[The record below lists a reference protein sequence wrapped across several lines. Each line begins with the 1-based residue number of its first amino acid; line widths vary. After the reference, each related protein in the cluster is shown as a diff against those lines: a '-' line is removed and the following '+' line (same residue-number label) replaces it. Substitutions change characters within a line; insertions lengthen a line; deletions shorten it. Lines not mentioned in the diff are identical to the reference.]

1 VTTPA
6 TPTPATPTPPQV
18 APPQQQAQPQQA
30 QTQPGTTRTASAHQ
44 SARRRAIRLSFRG
57 ILVSELIK
65 LWTLRSTVWCCA
77 IVVALAFGIGLLA
90 AVTIGSGQGTIPDA
104 TQQSLAVNAATIGI
118 QFSQLVLSVLG
129 VLVISGEYATGMTR
143 STLTA
148 VPKRI
153 PALLGKAIVL
163 AVTAFALGLVTMYG
177 SALVGLPF
185 LSNSGIH
192 TNFAD
197 SKVDLALLGGATYL
211 ALVALMAFGI
221 GAIIRST
228 AGGIAASL
236 GLLLVLPTML
246 LILGGVTQAT
256 WVQNVAAF
264 LPTNAGGHL
273 FAYSSDG
280 STSAPGIISL
290 DATSG
295 GLVLVAWA
303 AVAIAI
309 AAVLLRRR
317 DA

>member
-1 VTTPA
+1 MP
-6 TPTPATPTPPQV
+6 
-18 APPQQQAQPQQA
+18 
-30 QTQPGTTRTASAHQ
+30 TRTASAHQ
-44 SARRRAIRLSFRG
+44 SGRPTTRATSLSFGG

-77 IVVALAFGIGLLA
+77 IVLALAFGVGFLA
-90 AVTIGSGQGTIPDA
+90 AVTIGSGQSTIPDA
-104 TQQSLAVNAATIGI
+104 TQQSLAVSAATIGI
-118 QFSQLVLSVLG
+118 LFSQLVLSVLG
-129 VLVISGEYATGMTR
+129 VLVVSGEYATGMIR

-163 AVTAFALGLVTMYG
+163 AVTAFAIGLVTTYG
-177 SALVGLPF
+177 SALLGLPF

-197 SKVDLALLGGATYL
+197 PKVNLALLGGAAYL
-211 ALVALMAFGI
+211 ALVALLSFGI
-221 GAIIRST
+221 GAIIRSS

-236 GLLLVLPTML
+236 GVLLVLPVVL
-246 LILGGVTQAT
+246 QILSNLAGAT
-256 WVQNVAAF
+256 WVQNIAGF

-273 FAYSSDG
+273 YAYSSDV
-280 STSAPGIISL
+280 STTTAGVISL
-290 DATSG
+290 NATSG

-303 AVAIAI
+303 VVAIVV
-309 AAVLLRRR
+309 AALLLRRR

>member
-6 TPTPATPTPPQV
+6 APTP
-18 APPQQQAQPQQA
+18 
-30 QTQPGTTRTASAHQ
+30 TRTASAHQ
-44 SARRRAIRLSFRG
+44 SGRPSARAVSLSFGG

-77 IVVALAFGIGLLA
+77 IVLTLAFGIGLLA
-90 AVTIGSGQGTIPDA
+90 SLTIGSGQSAIPN
-104 TQQSLAVNAATIGI
+104 TEQQVQAVSAATIGI
-118 QFSQLVLSVLG
+118 LFSQLVLSVLG
-129 VLVISGEYATGMTR
+129 VLVISGEYGTGMIR

-163 AVTAFALGLVTMYG
+163 AVTSFALGLVTIYG
-177 SALVGLPF
+177 AALLGLPF

-197 SKVDLALLGGATYL
+197 PKLNLALLGGAAYL
-211 ALVALMAFGI
+211 ALIALMAFGI
-221 GAIIRST
+221 GAIIHSS
-228 AGGIAASL
+228 AGGIATAL
-236 GLLLVLPTML
+236 GLLLVLPTVL
-246 LILGGVTQAT
+246 QIFASITQAA
-256 WVQNVAAF
+256 WVQNVANF

-280 STSAPGIISL
+280 STTAGVISL
-290 DATSG
+290 NATSG

-303 AVAIAI
+303 AVAIVVAAI
-309 AAVLLRRR
+309 LLRRR

>member
-6 TPTPATPTPPQV
+6 APTP
-18 APPQQQAQPQQA
+18 
-30 QTQPGTTRTASAHQ
+30 TRTASAHQ
-44 SARRRAIRLSFRG
+44 SGRPTARAVSLSFGG

-77 IVVALAFGIGLLA
+77 IVLALAFGIGFLA
-90 AVTIGSGQGTIPDA
+90 AVTIGSGQSTLQEA
-104 TQQSLAVNAATIGI
+104 AQQSLAVTAATIGI
-118 QFSQLVLSVLG
+118 LFSQLVLSVLG
-129 VLVISGEYATGMTR
+129 VLVISGEYATGMIR

-177 SALVGLPF
+177 SALLGLPF

-197 SKVDLALLGGATYL
+197 PKVNLALLGGAAYL
-211 ALVALMAFGI
+211 ALVALLSFGI
-221 GAIIRST
+221 GAIIRSS

-236 GLLLVLPTML
+236 GVLLVLPVVL
-246 LILGGVTQAT
+246 QILSNLAGAA
-256 WVQNVAAF
+256 WVQNIAGF

-273 FAYSSDG
+273 YAYNTDV
-280 STSAPGIISL
+280 STATAGVISL
-290 DATSG
+290 NATSG

-303 AVAIAI
+303 VVAIVV
-309 AAVLLRRR
+309 AALLLRRR